1 MKKSIELIWKEGFL
15 ANNALVAPKVNDLYN
30 KKSKHITDK
39 LIRMMKINVY
49 AIIVFAIATFI
60 VYYLQGSPVIGAF
73 NFVLF
78 VGVLILAWK
87 NWSTMKKPD
96 SSVSSYEYLFSFN
109 KWLKDS
115 LSDNAKIMRF
125 TYPLFFFV
133 AMVSLWS
140 SLDNSPIMSEY
151 LINNPETY
159 LINGIPLVWMLGVIA
174 VAIIMAFFGEKIYR
188 WDVNM
193 VYGRVFK
200 KLDHLLKDMEEL
212 KK

>member
-1 MKKSIELIWKEGFL
+1 
-15 ANNALVAPKVNDLYN
+15 
-30 KKSKHITDK
+30 
-39 LIRMMKINVY
+39 MMKINVY
-49 AIIVFAIATFI
+49 AIIIFAIATFI

-78 VGVLILAWK
+78 VAVLILAWK

-125 TYPLFFFV
+125 TYPLFFLV
-133 AMVSLWS
+133 AMATLWS
-140 SLDNSPIMSEY
+140 SLEKSPTMSEY
-151 LINNPETY
+151 LTNNPETY
-159 LINGIPLVWMLGVIA
+159 LVNGIPIVWLLVTFV
-174 VAIIMAFFGEKIYR
+174 VAIIMVLFGKKIYQ
-188 WDVNM
+188 WDVNI

-200 KLDHLLKDMEEL
+200 KLDNLLKDMEEL